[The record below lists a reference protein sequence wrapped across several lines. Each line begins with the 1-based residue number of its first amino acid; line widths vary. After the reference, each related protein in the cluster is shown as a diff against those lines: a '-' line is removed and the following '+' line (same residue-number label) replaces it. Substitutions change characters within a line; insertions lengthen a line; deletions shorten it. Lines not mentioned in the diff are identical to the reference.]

1 MLLTNGRKQIFREL
15 IMLSASI
22 INSNLI
28 SRSISLAK
36 VLWFGVPWLRGSFI
50 ALFCLW
56 ALVYLVDYATTSA
69 QVVTSVMI
77 APIMLQTIL
86 GLYFA
91 ARAGQ
96 LLMNSQLHLVGVRK
110 EIFLNCFV
118 LCLFFVVF
126 VYDPKNSD
134 YLLNAKLIMFAV
146 FGAAIFWMFWMY
158 CLQLTSIIIV
168 AVMAVA
174 TIALSFP
181 VGVKT
186 AFTVF
191 NVVIWGYFAYWL
203 WCSPLQRQ
211 FKFENF
217 TGFVD
222 YSVERLRITSL
233 KHALTRVNNKEHVL
247 LMGEGDGYFNRII
260 LAPIFSLAFT
270 LIYVVAMQSMR
281 ELCLWMILLVLNGTK
296 AKIKITQSHA
306 KLWLLN
312 GGDRIEQFKTVEN
325 LSFRLN
331 VSPFLAASLLLII
344 WIMINPSLF
353 IHGIAALCIS
363 FLLITATDYYTGLI
377 MPANKASLMVLV
389 FLKMGL
395 MAVITF
401 MQLDILWYL
410 LIAIVL
416 LSLCVVFRKR
426 AQRDYLCANL
436 SVRIS

>member
-1 MLLTNGRKQIFREL
+1 MLNTSMHHTNL
-15 IMLSASI
+15 M
-22 INSNLI
+22 N
-28 SRSISLAK
+28 RSIALAR
-36 VLWFGVPWLRGSFI
+36 VLWFGVPWLRGCFI

-69 QVVTSVMI
+69 QVVASVMI

-86 GLYFA
+86 GLYVA
-91 ARAGQ
+91 ARVGQ

-110 EIFLNCFV
+110 EIFLNCFA

-146 FGAAIFWMFWMY
+146 FASAIFWMFWIY
-158 CLQLTSIIIV
+158 CFQLTSIIIV

-174 TIALSFP
+174 TIALSFQ
-181 VGVKT
+181 VGVKI
-186 AFTVF
+186 AFAVF
-191 NVVIWGYFAYWL
+191 NVVIWGYFSYWL
-203 WCSPLQRQ
+203 WRSPLQRQ

-222 YSVERLRITSL
+222 YSVESLKITRL

-260 LAPIFSLAFT
+260 LAPIFSLAFALT
-270 LIYVVAMQSMR
+270 YVVAMQSMP
-281 ELCLWMILLVLNGTK
+281 ELCLWMILLLLNGTK

-306 KLWLLN
+306 KLWLL
-312 GGDRIEQFKTVEN
+312 GMGDRIEQFKTVEN

-331 VSPFLAASLLLII
+331 FYPFLVASLLLAI

-363 FLLITATDYYTGLI
+363 FLLIMATDYYTGLI

-410 LIAIVL
+410 LIAIIL

-426 AQRDYLCANL
+426 AQRDYLGANL